1 MVGRAPDAGVGLD
14 ACLTSAMKSV
24 RENTQQSPRKRAIK
38 AASGGAPPEG
48 SPEGDGEDP
57 IELAS
62 SAPESAKPEGEGEAD
77 ASDQAWSYEVASADA
92 SSDLTPVVGTNLRRL
107 RMKRGLSLERLAR
120 ASGVSRAMLGQIEL
134 GQSTPTI
141 NVLWK
146 IARAL
151 AVPFSALITNR
162 TAGRTTVMAAA
173 RAKVLTSHDGA
184 FSSRALFPF
193 DEPRTVEFYQLRLAP
208 LAVEQA
214 DAHPP
219 GTIENLVVTSGSLE
233 MVVGAE
239 HHALGAGDAIL
250 FEADV
255 PHQYRNVGTTELV
268 MYLVMTYA
276 EKTG

>member
-1 MVGRAPDAGVGLD
+1 
-14 ACLTSAMKSV
+14 MKSV
-24 RENTQQSPRKRAIK
+24 RENTDKSPRKRASR
-38 AASGGAPPEG
+38 ASV
-48 SPEGDGEDP
+48 
-57 IELAS
+57 
-62 SAPESAKPEGEGEAD
+62 APEPASVVDEESIERTSLEAD
-77 ASDQAWSYEVASADA
+77 ADADVDSGAAGQAWSYEVASADA
-92 SSDLTPVVGTNLRRL
+92 SSDLTPVVGANLRRL

-120 ASGVSRAMLGQIEL
+120 ASGVSRAMLGQVEL

-162 TAGRTTVMAAA
+162 AATRTTVMTAA

-193 DEPRTVEFYQLRLAP
+193 DEPRTVEFYELRLAP

-219 GTIENLVVTSGSLE
+219 GTVENLIVTSGSLE
-233 MVVGAE
+233 MTVGAE
-239 HHALGAGDAIL
+239 PHALSTGDAIL

-255 PHQYRNVGTTELV
+255 PHQYRNVGTSELV